1 MGVMRTLDIDWA
13 DLEIAFRDGG
23 SESFLDLT
31 TGEVVTIVEGF
42 DDERD
47 IRDRLA
53 RQPQRYARIPPVD
66 KAWSMALIA
75 QFANK
80 QRGALR
86 QQLDEAQE
94 GVGAL
99 SRCTTVL
106 RDDKAASSAWA
117 RFEQAA
123 LLKHI
128 EAFLNEHE
136 VACREAAPHLELFEN
151 FSG

>member
-1 MGVMRTLDIDWA
+1 V
-13 DLEIAFRDGG
+13 
-23 SESFLDLT
+23 
-31 TGEVVTIVEGF
+31 
-42 DDERD
+42 
-47 IRDRLA
+47 
-53 RQPQRYARIPPVD
+53 RIPPVD

-75 QFANK
+75 QFAAK

-86 QQLDEAQE
+86 QQLEEAQD

-106 RDDKAASSAWA
+106 RDDKAASSSWA

-128 EAFLNEHE
+128 EAFLDQHD
-136 VACREAAPHLELFEN
+136 VACREAAPHLELFEY
-151 FSG
+151 FGG

>member
-1 MGVMRTLDIDWA
+1 MPLMRTLDIDWA

-42 DDERD
+42 EDERD

-75 QFANK
+75 QFASK
-80 QRGALR
+80 QRGSLR
-86 QQLDEAQE
+86 QQLQEAQD

-106 RDDKAASSAWA
+106 RDDKAASSSWA

-128 EAFLNEHE
+128 EAFLAEHD
-136 VACREAAPHLELFEN
+136 VSCREAAPHLELFEN